1 NFFQYTSSGSGNPEN
16 TRVKNFV
23 LAREQKKSRAKT
35 KKFSRHVF
43 TNADQVIS
51 RTKTQNN
58 SCLFS

>member
-1 NFFQYTSSGSGNPEN
+1 MRKRREIFFAVAPKIFN
-16 TRVKNFV
+16 
-23 LAREQKKSRAKT
+23 SRAKT

-43 TNADQVIS
+43 TNADQVIF

>member
-1 NFFQYTSSGSGNPEN
+1 MHPANCQLFSVHVN
-16 TRVKNFV
+16 
-23 LAREQKKSRAKT
+23 SRAKT

-43 TNADQVIS
+43 TNADQVIF